1 MLYQQSI
8 AEIAAQP
15 ATEEQRIYRPTPED
29 RAAGRY
35 AALTQEVLDDGSPDW
50 DSTIHMIPT
59 FGMPHWVH
67 SACWCSPIERRDP
80 DYYEHQASQ

>member
-8 AEIAAQP
+8 AELEAQP
-15 ATEEQRIYRPTPED
+15 VTEEPRMYRPTPED
-29 RAAGRY
+29 RAAGKY

-50 DSTIHMIPT
+50 ESTVHMIPT

-67 SACWCSPIERRDP
+67 PGCWCGVKEMRDP
-80 DYYEHQASQ
+80 DYYEHEASQ